1 LTIVASSTIQAG
13 SSGTRALERVARHFA
28 RRAGRALASAATSD
42 TAVHEAR
49 KDLKR
54 CRTALRL
61 LRPALG
67 ERSFRRENAVL
78 RGAAHSLNAA
88 RDAKVLTQTLQSLR
102 HKSSALRRDTVVA
115 ELLRVL
121 QTEEATVRRRLRAQ
135 PSQLGRT
142 RRALDRLCS
151 RMNRWRAAP
160 HGWSMLGPAL
170 QRIYRSGRRALPA
183 MQPHPSDRALHEWRK
198 KVKYLR
204 YALDILTPMRA
215 RRLGELAR
223 QAKKLTDCL
232 GEAHDLAMLGGRAR
246 GFAQRTGMDIQ
257 PLLMRIE
264 GRRGRLTRDAF
275 VLGEPLYRAKPRD
288 WQRPLA
294 RDWRRWRHAAC

>member
-1 LTIVASSTIQAG
+1 VASSTIEAG
-13 SSGTRALERVARHFA
+13 RSGTRALQRVVRHFA

-67 ERSFRRENAVL
+67 ELKFRRENTVL

-88 RDAKVLTQTLQSLR
+88 RDAKVLTQTLQLLR
-102 HKSSALRRDTVVA
+102 NSAALRRDAAVA

-121 QTEEATVRRRLRAQ
+121 QAEEAAVRQRLGAQ
-135 PSQLGRT
+135 PSRLVHM

-151 RMNRWRAAP
+151 RMNRWRAGP
-160 HGWSMLGPAL
+160 QGWSMLGPAL
-170 QRIYRSGRRALPA
+170 QRIYRSGRRSLPA
-183 MQPHPSDRALHEWRK
+183 VQPHPSDRALHEWRK
-198 KVKYLR
+198 QVKYLR
-204 YALDILTPMRA
+204 YALDMLTPMHPRK
-215 RRLGELAR
+215 LGALAR
-223 QAKKLTDCL
+223 QTKELTDCL
-232 GEAHDLAMLGGRAR
+232 GGAHDLAMLERRVR
-246 GFAQRTGMDIQ
+246 GFAQHTGVDIQ

-264 GRRGRLTRDAF
+264 RRRSRLTRDAF
-275 VLGEPLYRAKPRD
+275 AVGEPLYRARPRD
-288 WQRPLA
+288 WQRQLA
-294 RDWRRWRHAAC
+294 RYWRRWRQAAS